1 VSVQTQE
8 LLVDRGMLLRVV
20 DLDVAFVR
28 SSLVLEFERGRTLLV
43 AAEQDD
49 SLVMTD
55 LDTFGDS
62 ELAIDHEQFDELY
75 ALVRTYLEASAK
87 DLALPQRMDL
97 SATQPWANVVGAL
110 PVWAWALTNNLGYP
124 DGVQVE
130 FVVAERKRI
139 WIQLVVCASQLDI
152 HSFGE

>member
-1 VSVQTQE
+1 VSIKIQQ
-8 LLVDRGMLLRVV
+8 LLVDRGSLLRVV
-20 DLDVAFVR
+20 DLDVEFLR
-28 SSLVLEFERGRTLLV
+28 SSMVLEFQLGRTLLV
-43 AAEQDD
+43 AANKDD

-62 ELAIDHEQFDELY
+62 ELDLDPAQLDELSSLIGSY
-75 ALVRTYLEASAK
+75 QEASASE
-87 DLALPQRMDL
+87 LALPPKMDL
-97 SATQPWANVVGAL
+97 SAFQPWSNVVGAL
-110 PVWAWALTNNLGYP
+110 PVWAWSLTNNLGYP

-152 HSFGE
+152 HTFGE